1 MRGNSRLSGVVHV
14 LLHMS
19 EEGAAPVTSERLAK
33 AMRTNPAVIRRA
45 LAGLRERGYV
55 RSGKGHGGG
64 WTLACELSELT
75 LRDVYEALGSPALL
89 ALRHRTEEPRCPIE
103 AAVNAALDQAFQ
115 DAEEVLLARLGDLT
129 LDRLRA
135 GFQTRLAA
143 RCGIHDQES
152 THAS

>member
-1 MRGNSRLSGVVHV
+1 MRGDSRLSGVVHV
-14 LLHMS
+14 LLHMG
-19 EEGAAPVTSERLAK
+19 EEGAPVTSERLAR

-55 RSGKGHGGG
+55 RSEKGHGGG

-89 ALRHRTEEPRCPIE
+89 ALRHRSEAPRCPVETAI
-103 AAVNAALDQAFQ
+103 NQALDGAFQ
-115 DAEEVLLARLGDLT
+115 DAEALLLSRLGDLT

-143 RCGIHDQES
+143 RCGIHDQENA
-152 THAS
+152 HAS